1 MIKSFEDR
9 VRENTKIQLTDLF
22 GKGRIRKQMWEYNAL
37 KNNKNREIERLQIIA
52 ASQSKAVN
60 AMVVRAEQLEKENVM
75 LRKCIKEG
83 DEARKSMAKKLS
95 MSEARLAELEQDY
108 LVLKNKES
116 ELCMEEVS

>member
-9 VRENTKIQLTDLF
+9 IRENTKIQLTDLF

-60 AMVVRAEQLEKENVM
+60 AMVVRAEQLEKENAM

>member
-9 VRENTKIQLTDLF
+9 IRENTKIQLTDLF

-60 AMVVRAEQLEKENVM
+60 AMVIRAEQLEKENAM

-83 DEARKSMAKKLS
+83 DEARKSLAKKLS
-95 MSEARLAELEQDY
+95 ISEARLAELEQDY